1 MGRTKYNKQFKVLAV
16 KLILEDGKKIS
27 KSAKE
32 LGISAS
38 MLARWV
44 YEYETYGEEKAFPG
58 NGNAIV
64 NKDFELKKLNKK
76 INHLKM
82 ENQILKKFQAFLK
95 EQK

>member
-64 NKDFELKKLNKK
+64 NKDFELNKK

-82 ENQILKKFQAFLK
+82 ENEIFKKFQAFFK